1 MLACPADDPR
11 AIPKGRWIVHLP
23 MKDGKAVYLSFDI
36 EIAGKA
42 AGIIQISA
50 EIFRLRIAAGGG
62 IGKDRIDDVVCSPN
76 IFNSYIHPLTD
87 MWEQRCIDVHQIT
100 SDDERIQLADG
111 IERVLQQFTS
121 SFYREVDTLETVVL
135 VSN

>member
-1 MLACPADDPR
+1 MDCASPNERWEGGIFVVRHRNCWQGGRHHSNICRDFPAQDCC
-11 AIPKGRWIVHLP
+11 G
-23 MKDGKAVYLSFDI
+23 
-36 EIAGKA
+36 
-42 AGIIQISA
+42 
-50 EIFRLRIAAGGG
+50 GGG
-62 IGKDRIDDVVCSPN
+62 IGKDRIDDVVRSPN
-76 IFNSYIHPLTD
+76 IFNSYVRPLTD

-100 SDDERIQLADG
+100 SDDERIQSADG